1 MFKYKSRCR
10 FTILIA
16 LGDKIIEIFPGQE
29 ILTVHEINYPSLEL
43 IEPEEQRIELKSIK
57 KRIKEAWQE
66 PSQLADL

>member
-16 LGDKIIEIFPGQE
+16 LKNGILEIYPGQE
-29 ILTVHEINYPSLEL
+29 IMTEELIDYPSLEL
-43 IEPEEQRIELKSIK
+43 ILPDEERQEVKSIK
-57 KRIKEAWQE
+57 KRIREAWQE